1 LSIYKQ
7 TKNSLTA
14 KKAQAM
20 VEYILL
26 ISVVAVAAIF
36 FVKFMMSEVF
46 TAGFSE
52 LPANTSK
59 AVSH

>member
-1 LSIYKQ
+1 
-7 TKNSLTA
+7 
-14 KKAQAM
+14 M